1 MPNTLAMH
9 LGILYLGGTIGCAG
23 KPLTP
28 LTAEIFLPHLKAIIA
43 EEIAQPSLSS
53 AHEES
58 MDAVQA
64 SWHFYSG
71 EIKDSSALVP
81 EDWADILALLL
92 HADQQHIKHWI
103 ILHGTDTLA
112 FTAAFLETALQGS
125 DLSVVVTG
133 SQLPLLHPVDLTL
146 DRDSDALG
154 NLKTAYQTLKS
165 VKHHTQG
172 WVRVAFHQQN
182 GIADTVQKIHTQ
194 ELTAFSGR
202 EEEVSDSQIGTLH
215 NPPYLSSRTDFES
228 LKAQLST
235 TNIQIYYASPL
246 PSHTLAEQLEHI
258 LTSGVDAVILMAYGL
273 GNFPDDLRIHRALLA
288 AEQRGVMVI
297 ITTQVPFGGVETR
310 YAAGNW
316 LTACGVLSA
325 KILPLPAIFAKLT
338 WLLITEANF
347 IERRKKWLAL
357 TA

>member
-9 LGILYLGGTIGCAG
+9 LGILYLGGTIGCSG
-23 KPLTP
+23 SPLTP
-28 LTAEIFLPHLKAIIA
+28 LAAEIFLPCLKTIIA
-43 EEIAQPSLSS
+43 EEISRPLLSD
-53 AHEES
+53 AEAES
-58 MDAVQA
+58 INATQT

-81 EDWADILALLL
+81 EDWADILAMLL
-92 HADQQHIKHWI
+92 HPDQHHIKHWI

-112 FTAAFLETALQGS
+112 FTAAFLETALQGT
-125 DLSVVVTG
+125 DLNVVVTG
-133 SQLPLLHPVDLTL
+133 SQLPLLNPVALTL
-146 DRDSDALG
+146 DRASDALG
-154 NLKTAYQTLKS
+154 NLKTAYQILKNAQS
-165 VKHHTQG
+165 HTQG
-172 WVRVAFHQQN
+172 WVCVAFHQQSWA
-182 GIADTVQKIHTQ
+182 ADTVQKIHTQ
-194 ELTAFSGR
+194 ELTAFSGQK
-202 EEEVSDSQIGTLH
+202 EEAHGSQISVH
-215 NPPYLSSRTDFES
+215 NNRPYLTNHTNFES
-228 LKAQLST
+228 LKKQLSAI
-235 TNIQIYYASPL
+235 NIQIYYASPL

-258 LTSGVDAVILMAYGL
+258 LTSGVEAVILMAYGL

-316 LTACGVLSA
+316 LSACGVLSA
-325 KILPLPAIFAKLT
+325 KILPLPAIFAKLA

>member
-23 KPLTP
+23 TPLTP
-28 LTAEIFLPHLKAIIA
+28 LAAEIFLPHLKTIIS
-43 EEIAQPSLSS
+43 EEIFQPLQSDVY
-53 AHEES
+53 EVS
-58 MDAVQA
+58 MDTAQV

-92 HADQQHIKHWI
+92 HPDQQHIKHWI

-112 FTAAFLETALQGS
+112 FTAAFLETALQGN
-125 DLSVVVTG
+125 DLNIVVTG
-133 SQLPLLHPVDLTL
+133 SQLPLLHPVELTL

-154 NLKTAYQTLKS
+154 NLKTAYRTLNEATT
-165 VKHHTQG
+165 HEQG

-182 GIADTVQKIHTQ
+182 WAADTVQKIHTQ

-202 EEEVSDSQIGTLH
+202 NEEDHTAQISTH
-215 NPPYLSSRTDFES
+215 NKLPYLSRRTDFAL
-228 LKAQLST
+228 LKEQLST

-246 PSHTLAEQLEHI
+246 PSHTLAEQLEHV

-288 AEQRGVMVI
+288 AEQRGVMVV

-325 KILPLPAIFAKLT
+325 KILPLPAIFAKLA